1 LRFQSTANTKKETIM
16 QTTERR
22 AAEELAKRIEGR
34 LIDSSD
40 IDESR
45 QAPGDRSPGY
55 ADVLMNENPVSVER
69 AADLSA
75 ADWQLIASALEH
87 YAACG
92 NG

>member
-1 LRFQSTANTKKETIM
+1 M

-22 AAEELAKRIEGR
+22 AAEDLAKRIEGK
-34 LIDSSD
+34 LIDSTE
-40 IDESR
+40 IDESH

-55 ADVLMNENPVSVER
+55 ADVLMNETPLSVER
-69 AADLSA
+69 AAELSS

-92 NG
+92 KG